1 MKVVVDTNIIFSALL
16 KKSKIRDIFL
26 LESKNLSFYSC
37 NFIFVELF
45 KHKEKL
51 LKLAHNKEE
60 EILTSLE
67 VILKRITLINEET
80 ISFLSR
86 KRAYEFVKDIDLKD
100 LPFVALALELD
111 AFLWTGDKK
120 LQDGLKSKG
129 FNKFF
134 LLKKVLR

>member
-16 KKSKIRDIFL
+16 KTNKIRNTL
-26 LESKNLSFYSC
+26 LESKNVSFYSC